1 MNETGPISDTT
12 GQSSSAA
19 PATSPAPR
27 APVPFADD
35 PGQTARGLVA
45 EIKNRLG
52 RISQRELEVER
63 RESELER
70 QYAFL
75 EAYAKEIEERVTGAA
90 SRRPADD
97 QSTHLEVR
105 NREVAQ
111 QQVRLERLRAEV
123 AAREQELTQ
132 RQSELER
139 RRDELETRRSD
150 VDSRDAA
157 LTATQSELTARH
169 GELLA
174 RQTELLV
181 RQSEIE
187 ERQAS
192 VQRLYEEAASVEAR
206 VREGQ
211 SEAAALRE
219 QLDAREAELSH
230 STLQVEVERDRLDAE
245 RARVEAERDELTKLR
260 AEAEQQKAA
269 QARIVVPTIRRRQR
283 HWVWLVPPLVAG
295 AAYLVARQSSLL
307 SDLPR
312 HRATARLDVQSPR
325 VAAPAAIAE
334 HLRELG
340 DPNLI
345 DGRLDNPA
353 VAAAYR
359 AARNDGRVLIESNP
373 ERPAIDI
380 SVVAADPRQA
390 AMLAAAMANAYS
402 AYAPQIAPERL
413 AQPASDAWTQR
424 RSAVEAELAEAR
436 NVHQESAERARQSA
450 GFDAWDK
457 ANEAFERAQKDFYE
471 LSDRLGEE
479 RGKLAARRAQDSP
492 RGEVTDEELGA
503 AVDADA
509 VLREDRLEF
518 DSIAQQY
525 QLELAVAMLP
535 MLDPVSELRDGVRTL
550 LAATVEQRDLQPP
563 QSVRAVLEQAVADLE
578 SFDGAT
584 AAFNN
589 NWSMLKLGVER
600 LRPAAQADELMR
612 VNAEIAE
619 AARVFA
625 GATRDIVARMN
636 QRVEEIAGKG
646 DAGARAQVI
655 LSMLRGNLSN
665 VADKSKAVVAAAAAT
680 DQEVNIKLDAL
691 DRKLRGVRGR
701 IEERTQLL
709 KRSLQES
716 ADQNAVADRARAITE
731 SEIKVRELERKR
743 EDLSEQL
750 KQRLTT
756 LRSLQGKTQD
766 ARVLLAD
773 VAVKERAVQRIE
785 ERLRALD
792 AQRPAPAV
800 DVILV
805 AEPVLAQLAG
815 QGREGR
821 ANRAGSIAAGV
832 GLVASLALLLFGRFS
847 RTLVVELP
855 PQATEPK

>member
-1 MNETGPISDTT
+1 LNEPGPISETT
-12 GQSSSAA
+12 GQSIAGA
-19 PATSPAPR
+19 PAASSPPR
-27 APVPFADD
+27 APAPFVDD
-35 PGQTARGLVA
+35 PAQTARGLVA

-123 AAREQELTQ
+123 AARELELTQ
-132 RQSELER
+132 RQTELER
-139 RRDELETRRSD
+139 RRDELETRRTD

-192 VQRLYEEAASVEAR
+192 VQRLYDEAASVEAR

-211 SEAAALRE
+211 AEAAALRE
-219 QLDAREAELSH
+219 QLDAREAQLSH

-245 RARVEAERDELTKLR
+245 RARVEAEREELARLR

-269 QARIVVPTIRRRQR
+269 QVRVVAPTIRRRQR
-283 HWVWLVPPLVAG
+283 PWVWLIPPLVAG
-295 AAYLVARQSSLL
+295 IAYLAARQASLQ

-312 HRATARLDVQSPR
+312 YRATASLDVQSPR
-325 VAAPAAIAE
+325 VAAHAAIAE

-340 DPNLI
+340 DPKLI
-345 DGRLDNPA
+345 EGRLDNPA
-353 VAAAYR
+353 VAIAYR
-359 AARNDGRVLIESNP
+359 AARNDGRVLIESNS
-373 ERPAIDI
+373 EHPAIDI

-390 AMLAAAMANAYS
+390 ATIATAMANAYS
-402 AYAPQIAPERL
+402 AYAAQLAPDRL
-413 AQPASDAWTQR
+413 AQPALEDWTHR

-436 NVHQESAERARQSA
+436 SMHKESAERARQSA

-457 ANEAFERAQKDFYE
+457 ANEAFESAQTDFYT

-492 RGEVTDEELGA
+492 RGEVTDEDLAA
-503 AVDADA
+503 AVDSDV

-535 MLDPVSELRDGVRTL
+535 MLEPVGELRDGVRTL
-550 LAATVEQRDLQPP
+550 LAAAVEQRDLQPP

-578 SFDGAT
+578 SFDAAT
-584 AAFNN
+584 ATFNN
-589 NWSMLKLGVER
+589 NWTMLKLGLER
-600 LRPAAQADELMR
+600 LRPAAQADELMHA
-612 VNAEIAE
+612 NSEIAE

-625 GATRDIVARMN
+625 GAARDIVARMN

-665 VADKSKAVVAAAAAT
+665 VADKSKAVVAAAAST

-701 IEERTQLL
+701 IEDRTQLL

-716 ADQNAVADRARAITE
+716 ADQNAKGERSRAITE

-785 ERLRALD
+785 ERLKELD
-792 AQRPAPAV
+792 VQRPAPTV
-800 DVILV
+800 DVV
-805 AEPVLAQLAG
+805 RAAEPVLTQLAG
-815 QGREGR
+815 QGRETR
-821 ANRAGSIAAGV
+821 ANQAGAVASGI
-832 GLVASLALLLFGRFS
+832 GLVLSLALLLFGRFS
-847 RTLVVELP
+847 RTLVIEQP
-855 PQATEPK
+855 PQATEPN